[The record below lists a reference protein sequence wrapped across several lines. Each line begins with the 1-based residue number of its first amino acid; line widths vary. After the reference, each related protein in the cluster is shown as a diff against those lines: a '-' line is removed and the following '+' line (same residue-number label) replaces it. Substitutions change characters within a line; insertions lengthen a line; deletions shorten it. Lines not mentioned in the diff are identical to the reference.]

1 MKGHNRC
8 AWLKVGET
16 EACGKA
22 AAKSI
27 VRFSWLGMIVVVT
40 IARGQLFIA
49 SAHWTATSAR
59 SSVVFFSVLLR
70 EKL

>member
-1 MKGHNRC
+1 M
-8 AWLKVGET
+8 E
-16 EACGKA
+16 KA

-27 VRFSWLGMIVVVT
+27 VRFTWLDMTVVVT

-70 EKL
+70 FRFQ